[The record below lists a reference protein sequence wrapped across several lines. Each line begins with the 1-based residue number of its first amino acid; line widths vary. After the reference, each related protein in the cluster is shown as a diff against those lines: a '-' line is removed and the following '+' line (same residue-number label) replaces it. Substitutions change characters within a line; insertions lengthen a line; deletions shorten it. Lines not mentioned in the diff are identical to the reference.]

1 MGKLGYSVDF
11 DADSMLRGFV
21 FSMLRTSML
30 RTSMLRGIGRLA
42 YGEAREWEIREKRK
56 EGFLADW
63 RGSGRRWTQIF

>member
-1 MGKLGYSVDF
+1 
-11 DADSMLRGFV
+11 
-21 FSMLRTSML
+21 ML

-63 RGSGRRWTQIF
+63 RGSGRRWTQIFGLKPSLTGGMASAESFDPADLYA